1 MSELLQP
8 AISKNDKQARLLI
21 LVFSF
26 VVFAAI
32 SFLTQVKINVNLG
45 FNVNVFAL
53 TNAIINSIIA
63 VLLLA
68 ALIAVKNKNYLLHK
82 RIMITAL
89 ILSIVFLVSYI
100 AHHLL
105 AGEAYYGDANHDGKL
120 SLEEIVAVRNTRI
133 IYLILLI
140 THIFLAAIILPFIL
154 FTAYRGLTSEFSKH
168 VKLARITWPLWFYV
182 AVTGP
187 IIYWMIH
194 PYYR

>member
-1 MSELLQP
+1 MPELLQP

-26 VVFAAI
+26 VVFAAV
-32 SFLTQVKINVNLG
+32 SVLTKVKVNVDLG
-45 FNVNVFAL
+45 FNANLFAL
-53 TNAIINSIIA
+53 LSASVNSIIA
-63 VLLLA
+63 VLLVA
-68 ALIAVKNKNYLLHK
+68 ALVAVKNQHYLLHK
-82 RIMITAL
+82 RIMLTAL
-89 ILSIVFLVSYI
+89 ILSIVFLVCYI

-105 AGEAYYGDANHDGKL
+105 AGEAYYGDANHDGIL
-120 SLEEIVAVRNTRI
+120 SDEEKAAVGGTRI
-133 IYLILLI
+133 FYLVLLS
-140 THIFLAAIILPFIL
+140 THIVLAAVILPFIL